1 MIVISKKK
9 GDTKDNIFRKF
20 SKIFKEED
28 IVYEVNRKV
37 FYKKP
42 TLLKKEKDR
51 DRIKKR
57 IMQKNYGKN
66 SFRNKTQD
74 K

>member
-1 MIVISKKK
+1 MIVVNKKK
-9 GDTKDNIFRKF
+9 GEPKDNLFRKF
-20 SKIFKEED
+20 SKMFKEED
-28 IVYEVNRKV
+28 ITYEVNRKM
-37 FYKKP
+37 FYKND

-51 DRIKKR
+51 DKIKKR

-66 SFRNKTQD
+66 LHRNKTQD